1 MIYLEKTL
9 KFRIFIAKFQTV
21 IMDMKAIKVENKST
35 QLISMLSKTLEGKMN
50 LARIRFFGMFI
61 CALCK
66 VQTVCFEKLATAF
79 ETDAQSGSS
88 LRRIQRFMA
97 SYALDTDLIA
107 RLIFQMLPHKPPYCL
122 AMDRTNWQF
131 GQTDINVL
139 TLAIAYQG
147 VAFPVLIFM
156 LDKRG
161 NSDTPERIKIMNR
174 YIRLFGLETIDCL
187 VADREFVGERWIAY
201 LNHHS
206 IRYYIRIRE
215 NFYIDNPRNGERI
228 KASVMFSDLK
238 CGQSR
243 HLLRI
248 YRVNG
253 QLCYLAASK
262 VKDKNGKPELQ
273 IIISFNRPQN
283 ALDAYKERW
292 QIETA
297 FKAMKSSGFNIEKT
311 HLTDLERIEKLFSI
325 VMIAFAWAYVAGVFV
340 NEYIKPI
347 RILNNGKRAKSLFKY
362 GLEIIA
368 TALLNPIATIN
379 VDVFKFLSCT

>member
-1 MIYLEKTL
+1 
-9 KFRIFIAKFQTV
+9 
-21 IMDMKAIKVENKST
+21 MKAIKVENKST
-35 QLISMLSKTLEGKMN
+35 QLISILSQPLSGKMN

-66 VQTVCFEKLATAF
+66 VQSVCFEKLATSF
-79 ETDAQSGSS
+79 ESDAKRDSS

-107 RLIFQMLPHKPPYCL
+107 RLIFKMLPHEPPYRL

-139 TLAIAYQG
+139 TLAIVYQG
-147 VAFPVLIFM
+147 VAFPVLISM

-161 NSDTPERIKIMNR
+161 NSDTPERIRIMNR
-174 YIRLFGLETIDCL
+174 YIKLFGQETIDCL
-187 VADREFVGERWIAY
+187 LADREFVGERWITY
-201 LNHHS
+201 LNLHR

-215 NFYIDNPRNGERI
+215 NFYIDNPRNGEKI

-243 HLLRI
+243 YCLRI

-253 QLCYLAASK
+253 QLCYLSASK

-273 IIISFNRPQN
+273 IIISFNQPEN
-283 ALDAYKERW
+283 AQQSYKERW

-297 FKAMKSSGFNIEKT
+297 FRGMKSSGFNIEDT

-325 VMIAFAWAYVAGVFV
+325 AMVAFAWAYVVGVFV
-340 NEYIKPI
+340 NENIKSI
-347 RILNNGKRAKSLFKY
+347 RILKNGKRAKSLFKY

-368 TALLNPIATIN
+368 TALLNPIGTIY
-379 VDVFKFLSCT
+379 VDIYKFLSCT